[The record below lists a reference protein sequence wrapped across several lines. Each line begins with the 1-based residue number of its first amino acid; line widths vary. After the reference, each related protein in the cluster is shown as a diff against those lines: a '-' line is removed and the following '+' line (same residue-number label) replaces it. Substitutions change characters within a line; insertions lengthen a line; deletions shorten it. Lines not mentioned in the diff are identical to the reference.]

1 MLTSSEN
8 AIILK
13 AYLQWLESAVLHR
26 LQQYFNT
33 SGQATNER
41 DPAENL
47 NAAVDRWPEAP
58 LPAFIRQHS
67 LNETEQ
73 LLLLLAL
80 APHVSPVLFDQIIQ
94 NHIPKAGDFPQIGG
108 VRGNQFRGFLPTGE
122 TALFLLAGDDLQQR
136 LQVKQL
142 LREEHLF
149 ARRQVLWLENPP
161 EGEPAMSG
169 KIILSQE
176 YVDLFLTGTHTRP
189 RFGTNF
195 PAERIT
201 TPLEWSDLVL
211 NAQTM
216 EQIYELKKWLQHK
229 NTLLKTNKRLKPG
242 YRVLF
247 YGPPGTGKT
256 LTSCLLGKADTPE
269 GQELDVYR
277 VDLSQ
282 VVSKFI
288 GETEKNLSKL
298 FDKAEHKDWILF
310 FDEADALFGKRTNIR
325 DAHDKYANQEIAY
338 LLQRIEN
345 YNGLVILATNFKSNI
360 DPAFARRFQAIIHFP
375 MPNQAERLILWKMIL
390 PEPMLQQQG
399 TLERLSA
406 TYELP
411 GASIINVAQY
421 CFLKNMQ
428 PDGSIAPI
436 SGADLEEGLIREFN
450 KEGKVYK

>member
-1 MLTSSEN
+1 MSTSSEN
-8 AIILK
+8 AIVLRE
-13 AYLQWLESAVLHR
+13 YLQWLQATVVNR
-26 LQQYFNT
+26 LQQYFDT
-33 SGQATNER
+33 SGQQ
-41 DPAENL
+41 
-47 NAAVDRWPEAP
+47 AADAGVISLPVISHPEAP
-58 LPAFIRQHS
+58 LPAFISRHALS
-67 LNETEQ
+67 LPEQ
-73 LLLLLAL
+73 LLLILAL
-80 APHVSPVLFDQIIQ
+80 TPHVDPVFFDEIIQ
-94 NHIPKAGDFPQIGG
+94 QYIPKAGDFPQIGG
-108 VRGNQFRGFLPTGE
+108 VRGTQFRGFLPTGE
-122 TALFLLAGDDLQQR
+122 TALFLLAGDHLEQR

-142 LREEHLF
+142 LAEEHTF
-149 ARRQVLWLENPP
+149 ARYQVLWLDNPP

-176 YVDLFLTGTHTRP
+176 YVDLFLTGAHARP

-211 NAQTM
+211 NAQTL
-216 EQIYELKKWLQHK
+216 EQVRELKKWLQHK

-269 GQELDVYR
+269 GKELDVYR

-375 MPNQAERLILWKMIL
+375 MPNQAERLLLWRMIL
-390 PEPMLQQQG
+390 PEHMLQQQG

-406 TYELP
+406 AYELP

-421 CFLKNMQ
+421 CFLRNMQ

-436 SGADLEEGLIREFN
+436 SGTALEEGLIREFN

>member
-1 MLTSSEN
+1 MSTSSEN
-8 AIILK
+8 AIVLK
-13 AYLQWLESAVLHR
+13 EYLQWLQSTVVKR
-26 LQQYFNT
+26 LQQYFDT
-33 SGQATNER
+33 SGQAAN
-41 DPAENL
+41 DNIIPVPAISN
-47 NAAVDRWPEAP
+47 PEAP
-58 LPAFIRQHS
+58 LPAFINTHGLS
-67 LNETEQ
+67 LPEQ

-80 APHVSPVLFDQIIQ
+80 APHVDPVFFDEIIQ
-94 NHIPKAGDFPQIGG
+94 QYIPKAGDFPQIGG
-108 VRGNQFRGFLPTGE
+108 VRGTQFRGFLPTGE
-122 TALFLLAGDDLQQR
+122 TALFLLAGDDLAQR

-142 LREEHLF
+142 LSEEHTF
-149 ARRQVLWLENPP
+149 ARYQVLWLENPP
-161 EGEPAMSG
+161 EGEPVMSG
-169 KIILSQE
+169 KIVLSQE
-176 YVDLFLTGTHTRP
+176 FVDLFLTGTHARP

-201 TPLEWSDLVL
+201 TPLEWNDLVL
-211 NAQTM
+211 NAQTL
-216 EQIYELKKWLQHK
+216 EQVKELKKWLQHK
-229 NTLLKTNKRLKPG
+229 DTLLKTNKRLKPG

-256 LTSCLLGKADTPE
+256 LTSCLLGKADTP
-269 GQELDVYR
+269 GGRELDVYR

-375 MPNQAERLILWKMIL
+375 MPNQAERLLLWKMIL
-390 PEPMLQQQG
+390 PEHMLEQQG

-406 TYELP
+406 AYELP

-428 PDGSIAPI
+428 SDGSIAPI